1 MHALEQRPHRKIDG
15 YWLDGRNR
23 VSNNR
28 SRQQLLQVN
37 TFSVISNHEAVLAL
51 ATTGTC
57 TSPYF
62 QNQGINGLL

>member
-1 MHALEQRPHRKIDG
+1 MHALDQGPHRNIDG

-28 SRQQLLQVN
+28 RQQLLDAN
-37 TFSVISNHEAVLAL
+37 TFSVISIHNEVLAL

-62 QNQGINGLL
+62 QNQRMNGLL

>member
-1 MHALEQRPHRKIDG
+1 MHALDQGPHRNIDG
-15 YWLDGRNR
+15 YWLDGRNK

-28 SRQQLLQVN
+28 LQQLLQAN
-37 TFSVISNHEAVLAL
+37 TFSVISIHNEVLAL

-62 QNQGINGLL
+62 QNQRMNGLL